1 MDGTHLCREA
11 HHWEGSVIG
20 IAVSSHSKLG
30 APALLTISDH
40 PAIASIVVSRDLGD
54 ASSRI
59 PTLSGMPCLLL
70 NFKSEAAADEA
81 LGRLSTLSRRLYRKL
96 SPTQIDCGGDVH
108 YSLRMVHGFDEA
120 TITEIERLRS
130 EAVEHYEAAQHAYL
144 HGTPRR
150 GRR

>member
-1 MDGTHLCREA
+1 M
-11 HHWEGSVIG
+11 VG
-20 IAVSSHSKLG
+20 IAVSSRSKFG
-30 APALLTISDH
+30 APALLTITDY

-70 NFKSEAAADEA
+70 NFKSETAADEA
-81 LGRLSTLSRRLYRKL
+81 LARLSTLSRRLYRKL

-108 YSLRMVHGFDEA
+108 YSLRMVHGFDEEA
-120 TITEIERLRS
+120 IAEIERLRS
-130 EAVEHYEAAQHAYL
+130 EAVEHYDAAQHAYL
-144 HGTPRR
+144 HRTARR